1 MSNHN
6 LSFLGIVSVTNRLH
20 SLDFLRAFALLMG
33 VLLHVLMLF
42 LEPFDGSEPRLG
54 ASVIFI
60 WIHTWRMPLFMLLAG
75 FFTALSLSKRD
86 TGNYAFNRLIRL
98 GVPLL
103 LLWSFIPAIDED
115 ASRLFKI
122 PELISYIFYDIP
134 FTLRLDHLWFLY
146 YLLIF
151 YSVLLL
157 IKTAVPVI
165 HSFILGFELSVSRV
179 LMVWLPILILLSPLN
194 KPTGGIIGNDPIT
207 FGEVNLGSMLFM
219 ASFFMIGMQAYK
231 SSKFLENLQRTGFW
245 LPSLIVFSLIPIGL
259 LVWGGV
265 KDEPFA
271 FSGLLELWIVNS
283 LSGSAALL
291 LVLSIMGLAM
301 HKISSSGHILRWMV
315 RLSYPIY
322 VFHLMFV
329 ISVSGTLMFFGIN
342 DWIVV
347 LLGFASGIF
356 FPVIIYYAFISWTPL
371 DWIFNGY
378 KNSKYR
384 SEYTLMNRL
393 ARYL

>member
-1 MSNHN
+1 M
-6 LSFLGIVSVTNRLH
+6 TNRLH

-54 ASVIFI
+54 ASIIFI

-86 TGNYAFNRLIRL
+86 TGNYALNRLIRL

-103 LLWSFIPAIDED
+103 LLWSVIPAIDEGT
-115 ASRLFKI
+115 SEIFKT

-146 YLLIF
+146 YLLLF
-151 YSVLLL
+151 YGVLLL
-157 IKTAVPVI
+157 IKITAPLIFSLVI
-165 HSFILGFELSVSRV
+165 DFELSLSRV
-179 LMVWLPILILLSPLN
+179 LCLWMPILILLSPLN
-194 KPTGGIIGNDPIT
+194 KPIGGIFGEIPIT
-207 FGEVNLGSMLFM
+207 FGEINLGSMLFM
-219 ASFFMIGMQAYK
+219 ASFFIIGMQAHK
-231 SSKFLENLQRTGFW
+231 SSQFLENLQRTRFW

-259 LVWGGV
+259 LAWGGV

-271 FSGLLELWIVNS
+271 FSGSLELWIVNS

-291 LVLSIMGLAM
+291 MVLSIMGLAM
-301 HKISSSGHILRWMV
+301 HKISSSGQMLRWLV

-347 LLGFASGIF
+347 LLGFASGIL
-356 FPVIIYYAFISWTPL
+356 FPVIIYYAIISWTPL
-371 DWIFNGY
+371 DWVFNGY
-378 KNSKYR
+378 KNSQYR
-384 SEYTLMNRL
+384 SNSNLMRRIS
-393 ARYL
+393 RYL

>member
-1 MSNHN
+1 M
-6 LSFLGIVSVTNRLH
+6 TDRLH

-33 VLLHVLMLF
+33 VLLHILMLF

-54 ASVIFI
+54 ASVVFI

-103 LLWSFIPAIDED
+103 LLWSFIPAIDEE

-134 FTLRLDHLWFLY
+134 FTFRLDHLWFLY

-165 HSFILGFELSVSRV
+165 YSFILGFELSLSRV

-231 SSKFLENLQRTGFW
+231 SSKFLENLQRTRFW
-245 LPSLIVFSLIPIGL
+245 LPSLTIFSLIPIGL

-301 HKISSSGHILRWMV
+301 HKISSSGHLLRWLV

-329 ISVSGTLMFFGIN
+329 IGVSGTLMFFGIN

-347 LLGFASGIF
+347 LLGFASGIL

-371 DWIFNGY
+371 DWVFNGY

>member
-1 MSNHN
+1 M
-6 LSFLGIVSVTNRLH
+6 TDRLH

-54 ASVIFI
+54 ASIVFI

-75 FFTALSLSKRD
+75 FFTALSLSNRNI
-86 TGNYAFNRLIRL
+86 GNYAVNRLIRL

-103 LLWSFIPAIDED
+103 LLWSLIPAIDEE
-115 ASRLFKI
+115 ASRLFKV
-122 PELISYIFYDIP
+122 PELISWLFYGIP
-134 FTLRLDHLWFLY
+134 FTFRLDHLWFLY

-151 YSVLLL
+151 YCILLL
-157 IKTAVPVI
+157 VKTTAPLFYLAI
-165 HSFILGFELSVSRV
+165 TDYKLSLSRV
-179 LMVWLPILILLSPLN
+179 LILWWPILILLSPLN
-194 KPTGGIIGNDPIT
+194 KPTGGIFGEIPTT
-207 FGEVNLGSMLFM
+207 FGEINLGSMLFM

-231 SSKFLENLQRTGFW
+231 SSQFLENLQRTRFW

-259 LVWGGV
+259 LAWGGV

-271 FSGLLELWIVNS
+271 FSGLLELWIINS
-283 LSGSAALL
+283 LSGTAALL
-291 LVLSIMGLAM
+291 LVFSIMGFAM
-301 HKISSSGHILRWMV
+301 HKISSSSQFLRWLV
-315 RLSYPIY
+315 KLSYPVY

-329 ISVSGTLMFFGIN
+329 IWISGTLMFFGTS

-347 LLGFASGIF
+347 LLGFASGIL

-378 KNSKYR
+378 KNSRYR
-384 SEYTLMNRL
+384 SKSAFTSLF

>member
-1 MSNHN
+1 M
-6 LSFLGIVSVTNRLH
+6 TNRFH

-54 ASVIFI
+54 ASIIFI
-60 WIHTWRMPLFMLLAG
+60 WIHTWRMPVFMLLAG
-75 FFTALSLSKRD
+75 FFTALSLSKRN
-86 TGNYAFNRLIRL
+86 TGNYAVNRLIKL

-103 LLWSFIPAIDED
+103 LLWSLIPAIDEE
-115 ASRLFKI
+115 ATRLFKV
-122 PELISYIFYDIP
+122 PELISWLLYDVP

-151 YSVLLL
+151 YSIILLV
-157 IKTAVPVI
+157 KTTLPSFY
-165 HSFILGFELSVSRV
+165 SFIFDFKLSLSRV
-179 LMVWLPILILLSPLN
+179 LMLWLPILILLSPLN
-194 KPTGGIIGNDPIT
+194 KPTGGIFGEIPIT
-207 FGEVNLGSMLFM
+207 FGEIHLGSMLFM

-231 SSKFLENLQRTGFW
+231 SSQFLENLQRTKFW
-245 LPSLIVFSLIPIGL
+245 LPNLIVFSLIPMGL
-259 LVWGGV
+259 LAWGGV
-265 KDEPFA
+265 KDEPFD

-283 LSGSAALL
+283 LSGTSALL

-301 HKISSSGHILRWMV
+301 HKISSSGLILRWLV
-315 RLSYPIY
+315 KLSYPIY
-322 VFHLMFV
+322 VFHLIFV
-329 ISVSGTLMFFGIN
+329 ISISGTLMFLGIN

-356 FPVIIYYAFISWTPL
+356 FPVIIYYAFIYWTPL
-371 DWIFNGY
+371 DWVFNGY
-378 KNSKYR
+378 KNSKYQPK
-384 SEYTLMNRL
+384 SALVSRL

>member
-1 MSNHN
+1 M
-6 LSFLGIVSVTNRLH
+6 TNRFH
-20 SLDFLRAFALLMG
+20 SLDFLRALALLMG
-33 VLLHVLMLF
+33 VLLHVLMLL

-54 ASVIFI
+54 ASIIFI

-75 FFTALSLSKRD
+75 FFTALSLSKRN

-103 LLWSFIPAIDED
+103 LLWSVIPAIDEE
-115 ASRLFKI
+115 ASRLFKL
-122 PELISYIFYDIP
+122 PELISWLLYDVP

-146 YLLIF
+146 YLLLF
-151 YSVLLL
+151 YSIVLVIKITVPL
-157 IKTAVPVI
+157 IYSPI
-165 HSFILGFELSVSRV
+165 IDFELSLSRAIV
-179 LMVWLPILILLSPLN
+179 LWVPILILLSPLN
-194 KPTGGIIGNDPIT
+194 KPTGGIFGEIPTT
-207 FGEVNLGSMLFM
+207 FGEIHLGSMLFM
-219 ASFFMIGMQAYK
+219 ASFFMIGMQAYR
-231 SSKFLENLQRTGFW
+231 SSQFLENLQRIRFW

-259 LVWGGV
+259 LAWGGV

-301 HKISSSGHILRWMV
+301 HKISSSSPILRWLV
-315 RLSYPIY
+315 KLSYPIY

-347 LLGFASGIF
+347 LLGFASGIL

-371 DWIFNGY
+371 DWVFNGY
-378 KNSKYR
+378 KNSNYR
-384 SEYTLMNRL
+384 SKSTFMNRL

>member
-1 MSNHN
+1 MTVR
-6 LSFLGIVSVTNRLH
+6 FH

-54 ASVIFI
+54 ASIVFI

-103 LLWSFIPAIDED
+103 LLWSVIPAIDEE

-134 FTLRLDHLWFLY
+134 FTFRLDHLWFLY

-165 HSFILGFELSVSRV
+165 YSFILGFELSLSRV

-194 KPTGGIIGNDPIT
+194 KPTGGIIGKDPIT
-207 FGEVNLGSMLFM
+207 FGEINLGSMLFM

-231 SSKFLENLQRTGFW
+231 SSQFLENLQRTRFW
-245 LPSLIVFSLIPIGL
+245 LPSLIIFSLIPIGL

-271 FSGLLELWIVNS
+271 FSGLMELWIVNS

-291 LVLSIMGLAM
+291 LVLSIIGLAM
-301 HKISSSGHILRWMV
+301 HKISSSGQILRWLV
-315 RLSYPIY
+315 KLSYPIY

-342 DWIVV
+342 DWLVV
-347 LLGFASGIF
+347 LLGFASGIL
-356 FPVIIYYAFISWTPL
+356 FPLVIYYAIISWTPL
-371 DWIFNGY
+371 DWVFNGY

-384 SEYTLMNRL
+384 SKSTLMNRL

>member
-1 MSNHN
+1 M
-6 LSFLGIVSVTNRLH
+6 TNRLH

-54 ASVIFI
+54 ASIIFI

-86 TGNYAFNRLIRL
+86 TGNYALNRLIRL

-103 LLWSFIPAIDED
+103 LLWSAIPAIDEGT
-115 ASRLFKI
+115 SELFKI

-146 YLLIF
+146 YLLLF
-151 YSVLLL
+151 YGVLLL
-157 IKTAVPVI
+157 IKTTAPLIFSLVI
-165 HSFILGFELSVSRV
+165 DFELSLSRV
-179 LMVWLPILILLSPLN
+179 LCLWMPILILLSPLN
-194 KPTGGIIGNDPIT
+194 KPIGGIFGEIPIT
-207 FGEVNLGSMLFM
+207 FGEINLGSMLFM
-219 ASFFMIGMQAYK
+219 ASFFIIGMQAHK
-231 SSKFLENLQRTGFW
+231 SSQFLENLQRTRFW
-245 LPSLIVFSLIPIGL
+245 LPSLIVSSLIPFGL
-259 LVWGGV
+259 LAWGGV

-271 FSGLLELWIVNS
+271 FAGSLELWIVNS

-291 LVLSIMGLAM
+291 MVLSIMGLAM
-301 HKISSSGHILRWMV
+301 HKISSSGQVLRWLV

-347 LLGFASGIF
+347 LLGFASGIL
-356 FPVIIYYAFISWTPL
+356 FPVIIYYAIISWTPL
-371 DWIFNGY
+371 DWVFNGY
-378 KNSKYR
+378 KNSQYR
-384 SEYTLMNRL
+384 SNSNLMSRIS
-393 ARYL
+393 RYL

>member
-1 MSNHN
+1 
-6 LSFLGIVSVTNRLH
+6 
-20 SLDFLRAFALLMG
+20 
-33 VLLHVLMLF
+33 
-42 LEPFDGSEPRLG
+42 
-54 ASVIFI
+54 
-60 WIHTWRMPLFMLLAG
+60 MPLFMLLAG
-75 FFTALSLSKRD
+75 FFTALSLSKRN
-86 TGNYAFNRLIRL
+86 TGNYASNRLIRL

-103 LLWSFIPAIDED
+103 LLWSVIPAIDEE
-115 ASRLFKI
+115 ASRLFKA
-122 PELISYIFYDIP
+122 PELVAWLFYDVP
-134 FTLRLDHLWFLY
+134 FTFRLDHLWFLY

-165 HSFILGFELSVSRV
+165 YSFILGFELSLSRV

-194 KPTGGIIGNDPIT
+194 KPTGGIIGKDPIT
-207 FGEVNLGSMLFM
+207 FGEINLGSMLFM

-231 SSKFLENLQRTGFW
+231 SSQFLENLQRTRFW
-245 LPSLIVFSLIPIGL
+245 LPSLIIFSLIPIGL

-291 LVLSIMGLAM
+291 LVLSIIGLAM
-301 HKISSSGHILRWMV
+301 HKISSSGQILRWLV
-315 RLSYPIY
+315 KLSYPIY

-342 DWIVV
+342 DWLVV
-347 LLGFASGIF
+347 LLGFASGIL
-356 FPVIIYYAFISWTPL
+356 FPLVIYYAIISWTPL
-371 DWIFNGY
+371 DWVFNGY

-384 SEYTLMNRL
+384 SKSTLMNRL

>member
-1 MSNHN
+1 M
-6 LSFLGIVSVTNRLH
+6 TYRLH

-33 VLLHVLMLF
+33 VLLHILMLF

-54 ASVIFI
+54 ASVVFV

-103 LLWSFIPAIDED
+103 LLWSFIPAIDEE

-134 FTLRLDHLWFLY
+134 FTFRLDHLWFLY

-165 HSFILGFELSVSRV
+165 YSFILGFELSLSRV

-231 SSKFLENLQRTGFW
+231 SSKFLENLQRTRFW
-245 LPSLIVFSLIPIGL
+245 LPSLTIFSLIPIGL

-301 HKISSSGHILRWMV
+301 HKISSSGHLLRWLV

-347 LLGFASGIF
+347 LLGFASGIL

-371 DWIFNGY
+371 DWVFNGY

-393 ARYL
+393 ARYM